1 MVLPVSLA
9 LMLVDGDSFSAS
21 ALGLSSNWPKQ
32 TSAHRAKWLIH
43 FFAGTVGWRS
53 VANKVNGRDCLG
65 RLNKLGIAFF
75 K

>member
-1 MVLPVSLA
+1 MVLLVSLA